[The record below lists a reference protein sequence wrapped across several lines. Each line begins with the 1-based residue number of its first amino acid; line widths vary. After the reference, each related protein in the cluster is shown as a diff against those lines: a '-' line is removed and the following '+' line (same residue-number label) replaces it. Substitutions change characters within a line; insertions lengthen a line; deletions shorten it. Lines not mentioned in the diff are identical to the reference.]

1 MTSGSEVISEDQIYR
16 YKLVKRW
23 DPSRP
28 PVIIVV
34 LNDDS
39 NDLVIDRCEIFGKHI
54 LAGSVII
61 LNVFAFRCTDKRDLL
76 LANKSKEERKRI
88 IGPENDVVM
97 YNTFMENPMSDI
109 ICAWGTFGSITKRD
123 QAICYLIK
131 ECGRTLKCFQKTTEG
146 HPRAIEDL
154 TTPKLWPVVY
164 KERTNVI
171 WR

>member
-1 MTSGSEVISEDQIYR
+1 MTSGGEMISEDQIYR
-16 YKLVKRW
+16 YKIWKHW

-28 PVIIVV
+28 PIIMIV

-39 NDLVIDRCEIFGKHI
+39 NDLVIDRCEKFAKHG

-61 LNVFAFRCTDKRDLL
+61 LNVFAFRCNDKRDLL

-97 YNTFMENPMSDI
+97 YDTFMENPMSNI
-109 ICAWGTFGSITKRD
+109 VCAWGTFGSITGRD
-123 QAICYLIK
+123 KAICYLIK
-131 ECGRTLKCFQKTTEG
+131 ECGRTPKCIQVTKEG

-154 TTPKLWPVVY
+154 TTTNLWPIDY
-164 KERTNVI
+164 KGRIDAI
-171 WR
+171 WK